1 MRLSASPS
9 AALALAAL
17 GTLLGTSLVAC
28 LAAPALAAGDD
39 ARVRL
44 AQASSPPTSGWTTPG
59 APQAAQ
65 PGPPAS
71 GWGPPTGPQAAPAG
85 APPAGGWAPPSAP
98 AQGARPGPAASFGQ
112 PGMGGAPR
120 RDCMGEVTPLLKDAE
135 EKGKA
140 IKPAAATKQQPV
152 VCQAFRNLA
161 TAESKVIKYFEDHGA
176 ECGVPPDAT
185 KARKGNFAKIVE
197 IRTKVCDANAAAA
210 AKRAPSL
217 SDALG
222 TSRLPTT
229 SDTPTTGRRNST
241 FDTLTG
247 NPLSR

>member
-1 MRLSASPS
+1 
-9 AALALAAL
+9 
-17 GTLLGTSLVAC
+17 
-28 LAAPALAAGDD
+28 
-39 ARVRL
+39 
-44 AQASSPPTSGWTTPG
+44 
-59 APQAAQ
+59 
-65 PGPPAS
+65 
-71 GWGPPTGPQAAPAG
+71 
-85 APPAGGWAPPSAP
+85 
-98 AQGARPGPAASFGQ
+98 
-112 PGMGGAPR
+112 MGGGGPR
-120 RDCMGEVTPLLKDAE
+120 RDCMGEIKPLLQDAE

-161 TAESKVIKYFEDHGA
+161 AAEGKVIKYFEDNGA

-197 IRTKVCDANAAAA
+197 IRTKVCDTNAAAA

-222 TSRLPTT
+222 TSRIPTIT
-229 SDTPTTGRRNST
+229 DAPTQKKGGST

-247 NPLSR
+247 NPLTR